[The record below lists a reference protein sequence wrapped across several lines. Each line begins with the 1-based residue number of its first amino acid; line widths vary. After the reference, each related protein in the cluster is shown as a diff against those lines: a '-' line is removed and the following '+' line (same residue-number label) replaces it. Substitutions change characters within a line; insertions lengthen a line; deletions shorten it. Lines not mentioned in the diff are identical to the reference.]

1 MCQFAHRKVSLR
13 IFSRTSHGPR
23 PTYSRKASADTSCT
37 RRRIF
42 HIRGSSVGSYCAI
55 NVPQAVEIQDRPTTD
70 EGIPS
75 TNINRLSFLIDSS
88 TSSSTCRTT
97 SLMPPG
103 GNPVDKLHQAFFMG
117 TTAKHEGVRKAW
129 ADSLVYSKKSAAGW
143 TDVNLQELSR
153 ALVFRAIDSYEG
165 PFDPL
170 LDFILVLRLY
180 FHDPCSK
187 MNRLVNILEHEVAN
201 IFSFTWKVSV
211 FYSIALGC

>member
-42 HIRGSSVGSYCAI
+42 HIRGRSVGSYCAI

-88 TSSSTCRTT
+88 TSSVERDFDDDFGWFRILLNECAVAAAADEAADPERDIL
-97 SLMPPG
+97 SL
-103 GNPVDKLHQAFFMG
+103 L
-117 TTAKHEGVRKAW
+117 
-129 ADSLVYSKKSAAGW
+129 GW
-143 TDVNLQELSR
+143 RRGSDARQL
-153 ALVFRAIDSYEG
+153 A
-165 PFDPL
+165 
-170 LDFILVLRLY
+170 RL
-180 FHDPCSK
+180 
-187 MNRLVNILEHEVAN
+187 
-201 IFSFTWKVSV
+201 
-211 FYSIALGC
+211 